1 MFSYFSSITNRY
13 YSYLHGSAG
22 ILARNGGGRGHPRS
36 HSWLQ
41 KYEKK
46 MEKSN
51 IFMLFHSVLF

>member
-13 YSYLHGSAG
+13 YGNAG
-22 ILARNGGGRGHPRS
+22 VLARNGGGRGHPRS